1 MSRFK
6 FSLVAFSVL
15 LSFSFA
21 FNTSAQVRPRASGGG
36 RVVYADQFPGADLG
50 ARINAAD
57 KSLGAAAGEIVARGG
72 GRISTQIIISSGHT
86 LRLEAGTYAP
96 VTPMHPILLKP
107 RSSLVGAG
115 WDNTIILESTAK
127 DQFTVISAYHNAQ
140 RNGDADSD
148 LTLRDFQVRG
158 ANPSFNSAH
167 QAISLGNCSRC
178 TVDKVW
184 INGTRSIGI
193 QYGGSSVYGNWAE
206 GSKVVNCLFTRVA
219 SQNLALVNGRNIL
232 FENNRFIAPG
242 QAGGPGSTTI
252 DLEPNIAT
260 DRLENVII
268 RNNFIDGK
276 DSEMDTAGNGIVV
289 QATTG
294 TPHVGNILVEG
305 NTIIGGYNTPTK
317 VTNKMSNGVYVFGG
331 TMKDVRVVNNRITRM
346 GQAGLNME
354 GANLQVLNN
363 YMIDVGGGGVP
374 GFIVVNVYGNS
385 RIEGNTNHW
394 TGHGPSDGR
403 LVISGETRGTVFGNN
418 PGFLVTDNRP
428 RR

>member
-1 MSRFK
+1 MRTHGL
-6 FSLVAFSVL
+6 SLLAFSVI
-15 LSFSFA
+15 LSLSLA
-21 FNTSAQVRPRASGGG
+21 FKVSAQVRPRSAGGG

-57 KSLGAAAGEIVARGG
+57 RALGAAAGQIVARGG
-72 GRISTQIIISSGHT
+72 GRISTQIVVSSGHT

-96 VTPMHPILLKP
+96 DTSVHPILLKP
-107 RSSLVGAG
+107 GSSLVGAG

-140 RNGDADSD
+140 VNGEADAD

-158 ANPSFNSAH
+158 ANPGFHSAP

-178 TVDKVW
+178 TVERVW
-184 INGTRSIGI
+184 VNGTRSIGI
-193 QYGGSSVYGNWAE
+193 QLGGSSTLGHWAE

-242 QAGGPGSTTI
+242 QAGGPGSSTI
-252 DLEPNIAT
+252 DLEPNGAT

-276 DSEMDTAGNGIVV
+276 DSELDTAGNGIIV

-317 VTNKMSNGVYVFGG
+317 VTSKISNGVYVFGG

-346 GQAGLNME
+346 GQAGLNLE
-354 GANLQVLNN
+354 GANLVVVNN
-363 YMIDVGGGGVP
+363 QMTDVGGGGTP
-374 GFIVVNVYGNS
+374 GFIVVNVYGKS
-385 RIEGNTNHW
+385 RIDGNTLHY
-394 TGHGPSDGR
+394 TGNGPADGR
-403 LVISGETRGTVFGNN
+403 MIVRGETRGTFFGNN
-418 PGFLVTDNRP
+418 PGFVFTDE

>member
-1 MSRFK
+1 
-6 FSLVAFSVL
+6 
-15 LSFSFA
+15 
-21 FNTSAQVRPRASGGG
+21 
-36 RVVYADQFPGADLG
+36 
-50 ARINAAD
+50 
-57 KSLGAAAGEIVARGG
+57 
-72 GRISTQIIISSGHT
+72 
-86 LRLEAGTYAP
+86 
-96 VTPMHPILLKP
+96 
-107 RSSLVGAG
+107 
-115 WDNTIILESTAK
+115 
-127 DQFTVISAYHNAQ
+127 
-140 RNGDADSD
+140 
-148 LTLRDFQVRG
+148 VRG
-158 ANPSFNSAH
+158 ANPSFNSAY

-193 QYGGSSVYGNWAE
+193 QLGGSSTYGNWAE

-252 DLEPNIAT
+252 DLEPNEAQ

-305 NTIIGGYNTPTK
+305 NTIVGGYNTPTK

-363 YMIDVGGGGVP
+363 YMLDVGGGGVP
-374 GFIVVNVYGNS
+374 GFIVVNVYGKS
-385 RIEGNTNHW
+385 RIEGNTFQA
-394 TGHGPSDGR
+394 TGTGPADGR
-403 LVISGETRGTVFGNN
+403 MILRGETRGTVFGNN
-418 PGFLVTDNRP
+418 PGWVVTDERG
-428 RR
+428 R

>member
-1 MSRFK
+1 MRRFK
-6 FSLVAFSVL
+6 FSLLSFSVL
-15 LSFSFA
+15 LSLSFA
-21 FNTSAQVRPRASGGG
+21 FNVSAQVRPRSSGGG

-57 KSLGAAAGEIVARGG
+57 ASLGAAAGEIVARGG
-72 GRISTQIIISSGHT
+72 GRISTQIVISSGHT

-96 VTPMHPILLKP
+96 VTNVHPILLKP

-115 WDNTIILESTAK
+115 WDKTIILESTAK

-140 RNGDADSD
+140 RNGSADSD
-148 LTLRDFQVRG
+148 LNLRDFQVRG
-158 ANPSFNSAH
+158 ANPGFNSAH
-167 QAISLGNCSRC
+167 QAVSLGNCSRC
-178 TVDKVW
+178 TVERVW

-193 QYGGSSVYGNWAE
+193 QYGGSSSMGHWAE
-206 GSKVVNCLFTRVA
+206 DSKVVNCLFTRVA

-252 DLEPNIAT
+252 DLEPNEVA

-276 DSEMDTAGNGIVV
+276 DSEMETAGNGIVV

-363 YMIDVGGGGVP
+363 QMTDVGGGGTP
-374 GFIVVNVYGNS
+374 GFIIVNVYGNS
-385 RIEGNTNHW
+385 RIEGNSNHW

-403 LVISGETRGTVFGNN
+403 MVIRGETRGTVFGNN
-418 PGFLVTDNRP
+418 PGFVVTDE
-428 RR
+428 RRR